1 VGQDPLAE
9 TRVAI
14 GSQRLE
20 LERTADQLRESL
32 DLRKQFRENPV
43 PFIAVGAGAL
53 FLIVGGPGRVA
64 GLVRRQFF
72 PSNAEKAYDALP
84 KPMQSWVDHMTDAV
98 GPRASEARQ
107 ALAEELVRWRSDPRK
122 FGKVNKKLARQIA
135 EGPPGPKR
143 TIWSAAEAGASIL
156 VVALA
161 RKAVERL
168 LAGDPDASAIAPPPS
183 DEEPKARRRVD
194 PPSPPQRRSNPR
206 GASASRAASDYSGI
220 SDRDRN

>member
-20 LERTADQLRESL
+20 LEQTADQLRESL
-32 DLRKQFRENPV
+32 DLRKQFRKNPV
-43 PFIAVGAGAL
+43 PFVAAGAGTL
-53 FLIVGGPGRVA
+53 FLLVGGPGKVA

-72 PSNAEKAYDALP
+72 PSNAEKAYDTLP

-98 GPRASEARQ
+98 GPRAAEARQ

-168 LAGDPDASAIAPPPS
+168 IAGDPEPAVAGGVPGDEQRPRRSVGPPPA
-183 DEEPKARRRVD
+183 PQQRPNARDV
-194 PPSPPQRRSNPR
+194 PP
-206 GASASRAASDYSGI
+206 ALDYSGI
-220 SDRDRN
+220 SERDRN

>member
-20 LERTADQLRESL
+20 LERTADELRESL
-32 DLRKQFRENPV
+32 DLRKQFRKNPV
-43 PFIAVGAGAL
+43 PFVVVGAGAL
-53 FLIVGGPGRVA
+53 FVIVGGPGKVA

-72 PSNAEKAYDALP
+72 PSNAEKAYDTLP
-84 KPMQSWVDHMTDAV
+84 KPMQSWVDHMTDTV

-122 FGKVNKKLARQIA
+122 FGKVSKKLARQIA

-143 TIWSAAEAGASIL
+143 TFWNAAEAGASIL

-168 LAGDPDASAIAPPPS
+168 IAGDAEPPAAADTATDA
-183 DEEPKARRRVD
+183 PKPARRVD
-194 PPSPPQRRSNPR
+194 PPEPSQGMSD
-206 GASASRAASDYSGI
+206 ARAYSGI
-220 SDRDRN
+220 SERDRN